1 MNDRSRT
8 GHTQTAES
16 LAGHLSRRVPALADA
31 LVRAIQEQNPG
42 YQAVG
47 VVSTD
52 DLWRSCHDNIVRML
66 ELISRPDRDSG
77 GPGQAGY
84 YDAARATG
92 RRRAEQRM
100 PLDTVLRSFRL
111 GGRLLWEA
119 LIDQAR
125 EDGVVDSDGLL
136 EAATR
141 VWEAVDA
148 TSAQVAAAYHAAEGE
163 LLRADDRHRAMLW
176 DGLLDGRARQPG
188 FAHEAARIIGVP
200 VEGRYA
206 VVVAD
211 AGPGNERI
219 GRRIERRLAADE
231 IHSAWQIS
239 ADGLIGLLVMG
250 RAEPAVALRGL
261 RETLVA
267 PAGLSLVVAGLA
279 GVEAAYRQAL
289 VARRTI
295 APETVEVAAL
305 EERLPEAILLGSP
318 ELAEQLVRLWL
329 GPLITL
335 PAAERRLLLSTLDTW
350 VATGG
355 SIKDTAELAHCHRN
369 TVLNRLRRIH
379 AITGHDFTD
388 SAARL
393 EVSLALRASRLP
405 LPDPLM

>member
-1 MNDRSRT
+1 MNDRARA

-16 LAGHLSRRVPALADA
+16 LAAHLSRRVPALADA
-31 LVRAIQEQNPG
+31 LVRSIQEGNPG

-52 DLWRSCHDNIVRML
+52 DLRRSCRDNIARVL
-66 ELISRPDRDSG
+66 ELISSPDRDPD
-77 GPGQAGY
+77 GPGQAEY

-92 RRRAEQRM
+92 RRRAEQRV

-125 EDGVVDSDGLL
+125 EDGAGDSEGLL

-141 VWEAVDA
+141 VWEVVDA
-148 TSAQVAAAYHAAEGE
+148 TSAQVAAAYHATERE
-163 LLRADDRHRAMLW
+163 LLRADDRHRATLW
-176 DGLLDGRARQPG
+176 DGLLDGRARHPG

-200 VEGRYA
+200 VTGRYA

-211 AGPGNERI
+211 ARSGNERI
-219 GRRIERRLAADE
+219 SRRIERRLAADE

-239 ADGLIGLLVMG
+239 ADGLVGLLVLG
-250 RAEPAVALRGL
+250 RAEPEVALRGL
-261 RETLVA
+261 REILVA

-279 GVEAAYRQAL
+279 GVEVAYRQAL

-295 APETVEVAAL
+295 ASETVEVAAL
-305 EERLPEAILLGSP
+305 EDRLPEAILLGSP

-329 GPLITL
+329 GPLITV

-350 VATGG
+350 VTTGG
-355 SIKDTAELAHCHRN
+355 SIKNTAELEHCHRN

-393 EVSLALRASRLP
+393 EASLALRAARLP
-405 LPDPLM
+405 LPEPLM